1 MCSLRSGGSTF
12 RSRAAGQS
20 QICGRRQF
28 AVSLAI
34 FDMDKTLLAGDSDHA
49 WGEFLVERGLV
60 NSERYKRANDRFYE
74 AYRAGRLDIVRYLK
88 FVLRP
93 LAENDPADLRRWRE
107 DFMSDK
113 VRPMITPAAR
123 GLVAKHRSAG
133 DTLLI
138 ITSTIEF
145 VARPIAAEFG
155 VDQLIASEGEQ
166 IDGCYTGRVL
176 GTPCYR
182 EGKVQRLRAWVKE
195 HSRTL
200 TDSWCYSD
208 SHNDLP
214 LLELVDHPV
223 AVNPDAILRQHAE
236 SCGWQILTLC

>member
-1 MCSLRSGGSTF
+1 M
-12 RSRAAGQS
+12 
-20 QICGRRQF
+20 
-28 AVSLAI
+28 SLAI
-34 FDMDKTLLAGDSDHA
+34 FDMDKTLLAGDSDYA

-60 NSERYKRANDRFYE
+60 NGESYKRANDRFYD
-74 AYRAGRLDIVRYLK
+74 AYRAGRLDIARYLA

-107 DFMSDK
+107 YFMRDK

-123 GLVAKHRSAG
+123 KLVARHRDAG

-145 VARPIAAEFG
+145 VARPIAEEFG
-155 VDQLIASEGEQ
+155 VDQLIASQGER
-166 IDGCYTGRVL
+166 IDGRYTGRVM

-182 EGKVQRLRAWVKE
+182 EGKVQRLCAWIKE
-195 HSRTL
+195 HAQTL

-236 SCGWQILTLC
+236 SQGWQILTLY

>member
-1 MCSLRSGGSTF
+1 M
-12 RSRAAGQS
+12 
-20 QICGRRQF
+20 
-28 AVSLAI
+28 SLAI
-34 FDMDKTLLAGDSDHA
+34 FDLDNTLIGGDSDYL

-60 NSERYKRANDRFYE
+60 NGQHYKRANDRFYE
-74 AYRAGRLDIVRYLK
+74 AYRAGQLDIARYLA

-93 LAENDPADLRRWRE
+93 LAENDPGELERWRK
-107 DFMSDK
+107 DFMRDK

-123 GLVAKHRSAG
+123 KLVERHRNAG

-138 ITSTIEF
+138 ITSTIDF

-155 VDQLIASEGEQ
+155 VDQLIASEGER
-166 IDGCYTGRVL
+166 IDGRYTGRVL

-182 EGKVQRLRAWVKE
+182 EGKVQRLRTWLKE
-195 HSRTL
+195 HAQTL

-214 LLELVDHPV
+214 LLDLVDHPV

-236 SCGWQILTLC
+236 SQGWQILTLY

>member
-1 MCSLRSGGSTF
+1 V
-12 RSRAAGQS
+12 QI
-20 QICGRRQF
+20 QICNGGEF
-28 AVSLAI
+28 GMSLAI

-60 NSERYKRANDRFYE
+60 NGERYKRANDRFYD
-74 AYRAGRLDIVRYLK
+74 AYRAGRLDIARYLA
-88 FVLRP
+88 FVLRS

-107 DFMSDK
+107 DFMRDK

-123 GLVAKHRSAG
+123 KLVARHRNAG
-133 DTLLI
+133 DTLII

-145 VARPIAAEFG
+145 VARPIAEEFG
-155 VDQLIASEGEQ
+155 VDQLIASQGER
-166 IDGCYTGRVL
+166 IDGRYTGRVM

-182 EGKVQRLRAWVKE
+182 EGKVQRLCAWIKE
-195 HSRTL
+195 HAQTL

-236 SCGWQILTLC
+236 SRGWQILTLY